1 MNNCNK
7 TSDNKYL
14 ECPAVMEDGRAF
26 TDYRQSDSVNEMIR
40 NGNKVMTNFEYRN
53 FLINNGK
60 SIMKINNNYLE
71 KKLECKDCNAP
82 TVPFEKT
89 CVYNI
94 NYSKCSDKNINGIGI
109 NNITDSSS
117 DSSSNSISNS
127 IKNES
132 NLIEDFDC
140 NIIGNKAYN
149 KKCEKNA
156 FKYKPCVDTGC
167 ATNVNGVNICCT
179 SDCCDSES
187 DSNSEYKYNPD
198 IYHKKKYYK
207 DDDDIYYNKKK
218 YKKNFYK
225 DDDDNYYIDNKDKPD
240 YNNGIMLLI
249 IILLSSILFFLI
261 IYFLVKKFNIKNE
274 SKNYIN
280 KKIY

>member
-7 TSDNKYL
+7 TSDNKHL
-14 ECPAVMEDGRAF
+14 DCPAVMEDGRAF

-40 NGNKVMTNFEYRN
+40 NGNNVMTNFEYRN

-71 KKLECKDCNAP
+71 KKLECKDCNTP
-82 TVPFEKT
+82 SVPFEVT
-89 CVYNI
+89 CVYNS
-94 NYSKCSDKNINGIGI
+94 NYGKCSKNNLNGTGI
-109 NNITDSSS
+109 NNIVNNSSS
-117 DSSSNSISNS
+117 ESIN
-127 IKNES
+127 NES

-140 NIIGNKAYN
+140 NIIGNQAYK

-156 FKYKPCVDTGC
+156 FKYKHCVDSGC
-167 ATNVNGVNICCT
+167 ATNVNGVIVCCS

-207 DDDDIYYNKKK
+207 DDDYY
-218 YKKNFYK
+218 YKKNYKKKFYK
-225 DDDDNYYIDNKDKPD
+225 DDDNNYYIDDKDKPD